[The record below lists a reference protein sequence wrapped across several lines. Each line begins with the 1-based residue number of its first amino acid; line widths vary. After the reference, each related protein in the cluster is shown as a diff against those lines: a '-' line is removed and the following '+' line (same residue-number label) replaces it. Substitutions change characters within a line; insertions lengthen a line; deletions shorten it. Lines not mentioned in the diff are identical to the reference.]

1 MKRAPFTVLMIFCL
15 TLLTTGCTEPE
26 PDPAPQVT
34 YTAAEREWFLSSLD
48 QQAAY
53 CSAYGRGDD
62 SLKTVRYYGF
72 GDEDADEEFV
82 EDFLKLLKEKC

>member
-1 MKRAPFTVLMIFCL
+1 MKRSPFTVLMIFSL
-15 TLLTTGCTEPE
+15 TLFTAGCSDPE
-26 PDPAPQVT
+26 PAPRPT
-34 YTAAEREWFLSSLD
+34 YPAAEREWLLSSPD

-62 SLKTVRYYGF
+62 SLKTVKYYGF